1 MKLTA
6 GLAVAFVACIGLW
19 SGAAAAQRYPVK
31 PVRILIGFSPG
42 GGADTVAR
50 ILAQKLSEALGQ
62 PVTVENRAGA
72 GGTIATE
79 ATARAPADGHTLQV
93 ISAAEPAQ
101 GTLRKLTY
109 DLARDLAPVSLV
121 ATGAFML
128 VVHPSVPARTV
139 KDVIALSRA
148 RSGKLN
154 YSSAGVGGTPHLAAE
169 LFKSMAKVNIVHV
182 PYKGGSDAV
191 IATAG
196 GEVDMTFNS
205 LPAVLP
211 LLTANKLRSIAVTS
225 AKRAQTLPAVP
236 TIAESGLPGYDL
248 SGWFGM
254 LAPAGVP
261 KDIVARI
268 NGLIGTA
275 VASAEMQDALAKQG
289 LEPRTSTPEEFGAFI
304 RREIARSTDL
314 IKATGA
320 KAD

>member
-1 MKLTA
+1 M
-6 GLAVAFVACIGLW
+6 
-19 SGAAAAQRYPVK
+19 AQGYPVK
-31 PVRILIGFSPG
+31 PVRILVGFSPG
-42 GGADTVAR
+42 GGADSVAR
-50 ILAQKLSEALGQ
+50 ILAQKLAEALGQ

-79 ATARAPADGHTLQV
+79 ATAKAPADGYTLEV

-101 GTLRKLTY
+101 GALRSKLGY

-121 ATGAFML
+121 ASGAFML
-128 VVHPSVPARTV
+128 VVHPSVPANTV
-139 KDVIALSRA
+139 KEVIALSR
-148 RSGKLN
+148 SQPGKLN

-169 LFKSMAKVNIVHV
+169 LFKSMAKVNVVHV

-191 IATAG
+191 VATAG

-205 LPAVLP
+205 IPAVLP
-211 LLTANKLRSIAVTS
+211 LLTANKLRAIAVTS
-225 AKRAQTLPAVP
+225 AKRAQVLPLVP
-236 TIAESGLPGYDL
+236 TIAESGLPRYDL

-261 KDIVARI
+261 KDIVARL
-268 NGLIGTA
+268 NGLIVKA
-275 VASAEMQDALAKQG
+275 AASPEMRNALAKLG
-289 LEPRTSTPEEFGAFI
+289 LEPRTSTPEQFAMFI
-304 RREIARSTDL
+304 RSEISRSAQL

>member
-1 MKLTA
+1 MQIAA
-6 GLAVAFVACIGLW
+6 GLVAGFIACIGSW
-19 SGAAAAQRYPVK
+19 SGAAMAQRYPAK
-31 PVRILIGFSPG
+31 PVRILIGFTPG

-50 ILAQKLSEALGQ
+50 ILAQKLTEALGQ

-101 GTLRKLTY
+101 GALRKLSY
-109 DLARDLAPVSLV
+109 DLPRDLAPVSLV

-128 VVHPSVPARTV
+128 VVHPSVPVRTV
-139 KDVIALSRA
+139 KEVIALSRA
-148 RSGKLN
+148 QPGKLN

-169 LFKSMAKVNIVHV
+169 LFKSMAKTNIVHV

-196 GEVDMTFNS
+196 GDVDMTFNS
-205 LPAVLP
+205 VPAVLP
-211 LLTANKLRSIAVTS
+211 LLTANRLRSIAVTS
-225 AKRAQTLPAVP
+225 AKRAQALPAVP

-248 SGWFGM
+248 SGWFGV

-261 KDIVARI
+261 KDIVARL
-268 NGLIGTA
+268 NGLIGSA

-289 LEPRTSTPEEFGAFI
+289 LEPRASTPEEFATFI
-304 RREIARSTDL
+304 RREISRSADL

>member
-1 MKLTA
+1 MDLCGRGSGRIA
-6 GLAVAFVACIGLW
+6 AFHMW
-19 SGAAAAQRYPVK
+19 H
-31 PVRILIGFSPG
+31 
-42 GGADTVAR
+42 TV
-50 ILAQKLSEALGQ
+50 LAQKLSEALGQ

-79 ATARAPADGHTLQV
+79 ATAKAPADGYTLEV

-101 GTLRKLTY
+101 GALRSKLGY

-121 ATGAFML
+121 ASGAFML
-128 VVHPSVPARTV
+128 VVHPSVPANTV
-139 KDVIALSRA
+139 KEVIALSR
-148 RSGKLN
+148 SQPVKLN

-169 LFKSMAKVNIVHV
+169 LFKSMARVNVVHV

-191 IATAG
+191 VATAG

-205 LPAVLP
+205 IPAVLP
-211 LLTANKLRSIAVTS
+211 LLTANKLRAIAVTS
-225 AKRAQTLPAVP
+225 AKRAQVLPSVP

-261 KDIVARI
+261 KDIVARL
-268 NGLIGTA
+268 NSLIVKA
-275 VASAEMQDALAKQG
+275 VASPEMLNALAKLG
-289 LEPRTSTPEEFGAFI
+289 LEPQTSTPEQFAMFI
-304 RREIARSTDL
+304 RSEISRSAQL
-314 IKATGA
+314 IKTTGA

>member
-1 MKLTA
+1 M
-6 GLAVAFVACIGLW
+6 
-19 SGAAAAQRYPVK
+19 AQGYPVK
-31 PVRILIGFSPG
+31 PVRILVGFSPG
-42 GGADTVAR
+42 GGADSVAR

-79 ATARAPADGHTLQV
+79 ATAKAPADGYTLEV

-101 GTLRKLTY
+101 SALRSKLGY

-121 ATGAFML
+121 ASGAFLL
-128 VVHPSVPARTV
+128 VVHPAVPANTV
-139 KDVIALSRA
+139 KEVIALSR
-148 RSGKLN
+148 SQPGKLN

-169 LFKSMAKVNIVHV
+169 LFKAMAKVNVVHV

-191 IATAG
+191 VATAG
-196 GEVDMTFNS
+196 GEDDMTFNS
-205 LPAVLP
+205 IPAVLP
-211 LLTANKLRSIAVTS
+211 LLTANKLRAIAVTR
-225 AKRAQTLPAVP
+225 AKRAQVLPLVA

-261 KDIVARI
+261 KDIVSRL
-268 NGLIGTA
+268 NGLIVKA
-275 VASAEMQDALAKQG
+275 VASAEMHNALAKLG
-289 LEPRTSTPEEFGAFI
+289 LEPQTNTPEQFAIFI
-304 RREIARSTDL
+304 RSEISRSAQL